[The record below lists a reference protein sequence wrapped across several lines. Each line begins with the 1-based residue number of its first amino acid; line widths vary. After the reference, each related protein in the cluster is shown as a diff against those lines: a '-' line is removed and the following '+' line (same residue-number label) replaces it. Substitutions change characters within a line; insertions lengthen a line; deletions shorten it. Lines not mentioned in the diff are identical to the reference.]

1 MRVETVKA
9 FFYRQN
15 SHEIVFL
22 VFLPTAASSQEAF
35 CFSETENVEVLS
47 DSIAQMGPIQLKF
60 HCSAIDTIWD
70 RLVRLQPIR
79 SEYLW

>member
-47 DSIAQMGPIQLKF
+47 DSIAQM
-60 HCSAIDTIWD
+60 
-70 RLVRLQPIR
+70 
-79 SEYLW
+79 